1 MAKTTALKTKV
12 TFIITTKDGNKEVR
26 QLHIKGDYTYAN
38 ILEATAMNLIAAIEN
53 ACTN

>member
-38 ILEATAMNLIAAIEN
+38 ILEHIGSYCNESD
-53 ACTN
+53 CCY